1 MLVSFSSSIWTVGSR
16 VSVQEMD
23 GGDGLRE
30 EGVGGNFRKVRG
42 GWTEVQKE
50 EIDGLEREDV
60 EGRAR
65 AEERAIRE

>member
-1 MLVSFSSSIWTVGSR
+1 
-16 VSVQEMD
+16 MD

-50 EIDGLEREDV
+50 EIDGLEREDG